1 MYSTYHGSSGN
12 VLGSW
17 QFRQCSWE
25 RNIGFPL
32 SHPSQISLDPSME
45 GILLGAIVSLLA
57 YFSEFQMN
65 LSACS
70 GWPRWTG
77 GCTGWLAGWLADAS
91 PSPSISAP
99 APATAPQP
107 QHQPQAS
114 DPAPASPSQA
124 GHRPA
129 ICTRPWA
136 GTTVEGSLTSRNPL
150 VGPLLIEGPRSRN
163 SGALPTRREG

>member
-25 RNIGFPL
+25 RNLGFPL

-114 DPAPASPSQA
+114 DPAPASPSH
-124 GHRPA
+124 GRPV

-136 GTTVEGSLTSRNPL
+136 STRAQ
-150 VGPLLIEGPRSRN
+150 GPLISQTFLFELFFIG
-163 SGALPTRREG
+163 GQ